1 MKLNLIK
8 SGLFIL
14 GLSLSTQVNAM
25 DICPRDSNG
34 AIDLDQLTG
43 DGNGDHNC
51 KYTPS
56 VMKGVLHKIL
66 LCETIVDNTNYMD
79 LCEPIF
85 ENSAGKDIL
94 ISPNETGELTDG
106 PISLPEGTY
115 THAVLLVEN
124 YFDSKFTETYSAPL
138 HGDDGIGTT
147 CWSNGKPAAVSYSD
161 ANGNADYTQF
171 SATCGNAADA
181 DPEYSRYTY
190 KGLSMGGG
198 FTNFAPGLT
207 AYGPPN
213 KNVYLL
219 SDYTTL
225 AELAPDENDAAFEP
239 GLTSDAQYLLGVTQL
254 SSPATINANT
264 RNVDLGFLITNAY
277 FQKITTDNNYYGAK
291 RCSETHGT
299 IGASSLTGAHACLST
314 SYNLGITFKFEV
326 E

>member
-14 GLSLSTQVNAM
+14 GLSLSTQANAM

-34 AIDLDQLTG
+34 AIDLGQLNS
-43 DGNGDHNC
+43 DGADFNC

-66 LCETIVDNTNYMD
+66 LCKSIVDNTNYMD

-85 ENSAGKDIL
+85 ENSSGKDIL

-161 ANGNADYTQF
+161 ANGNPDYTQF

-181 DPEYSRYTY
+181 DPQYSRYTY

-213 KNVYLL
+213 KDVYLL

-225 AELAPDENDAAFEP
+225 AELTPDENDAAFEP

-254 SSPATINANT
+254 SSPATIDANT
-264 RNVDLGFLITNAY
+264 SNVDLGFLITNAY
-277 FQKITTDNNYYGAK
+277 FQKITTDDYYGVR
-291 RCSETHGT
+291 RCSETHGI
-299 IGASSLTGAHACLST
+299 IGESTLTGAHACLST

>member
-14 GLSLSTQVNAM
+14 GLLLSTQVNAM

-34 AIDLDQLTG
+34 AIDLGQLNS
-43 DGNGDHNC
+43 NGADFNC

-66 LCETIVDNTNYMD
+66 LCKSIVDNTNYMD

-85 ENSAGKDIL
+85 ENSSGKDIL

-147 CWSNGKPAAVSYSD
+147 CWSNGKPAAVSFSD

-181 DPEYSRYTY
+181 DPQDSRDTY

-213 KNVYLL
+213 KNVYLM
-219 SDYTTL
+219 SDYSL
-225 AELAPDENDAAFEP
+225 AVLTP
-239 GLTSDAQYLLGVTQL
+239 GSDHLSNLT
-254 SSPATINANT
+254 
-264 RNVDLGFLITNAY
+264 
-277 FQKITTDNNYYGAK
+277 
-291 RCSETHGT
+291 
-299 IGASSLTGAHACLST
+299 
-314 SYNLGITFKFEV
+314 
-326 E
+326 

>member
-8 SGLFIL
+8 TGLFIL

-34 AIDLDQLTG
+34 AIDLGQLNS
-43 DGNGDHNC
+43 DGADFNC

-56 VMKGVLHKIL
+56 LMKGVLHKIL

-147 CWSNGKPAAVSYSD
+147 CWSNGKPAAVSYEDS
-161 ANGNADYTQF
+161 NGNADYTQF

-181 DPEYSRYTY
+181 DPQYSRYTY
-190 KGLSMGGG
+190 KGLSLGGG

-213 KNVYLL
+213 KNVYLM
-219 SDYTTL
+219 SDYSTL
-225 AELAPDENDAAFEP
+225 AVLTPGADPASEPD
-239 GLTSDAQYLLGVTQL
+239 LTSDARYLLGVTQL
-254 SSPATINANT
+254 SSPATVDANT
-264 RNVDLGFLITNAY
+264 SNVDLGFLVTNAY
-277 FQKITTDNNYYGAK
+277 FQKITTDDYYGVR
-291 RCSETHGT
+291 RCSERHGT
-299 IGASSLTGAHACLST
+299 IGESTLTGAHACLST

>member
-1 MKLNLIK
+1 MNLNLIK

-34 AIDLDQLTG
+34 AIDLGQLNS
-43 DGNGDHNC
+43 NGADFNC

-66 LCETIVDNTNYMD
+66 LCKSIVDNTNYMD
-79 LCEPIF
+79 SCEPIF
-85 ENSAGKDIL
+85 ENSSGKDIL

-181 DPEYSRYTY
+181 DPQYSRYTY

-225 AELAPDENDAAFEP
+225 AELTPDENDAAFEP
-239 GLTSDAQYLLGVTQL
+239 GLTSDARYLLGVTQL
-254 SSPATINANT
+254 SSPATIDANT
-264 RNVDLGFLITNAY
+264 SNVDLGFLITNAY
-277 FQKITTDNNYYGAK
+277 FQKITTDDYYGVR
-291 RCSETHGT
+291 RCSETHGI
-299 IGASSLTGAHACLST
+299 IGESTLTGAHACLST

>member
-14 GLSLSTQVNAM
+14 GFSLSTQANAM

-34 AIDLDQLTG
+34 AIDLGQLNS
-43 DGNGDHNC
+43 DGADFNC

-66 LCETIVDNTNYMD
+66 LCKSIVDNTNYMD

-85 ENSAGKDIL
+85 ENSSGKDIL

-106 PISLPEGTY
+106 PISLTEGTY

-181 DPEYSRYTY
+181 DPQYSRYTY

-213 KNVYLL
+213 KDVYLL

-225 AELAPDENDAAFEP
+225 AELTPDENDAAFEP

-254 SSPATINANT
+254 SSPATIDANT
-264 RNVDLGFLITNAY
+264 SNVDLGFLVTNAY
-277 FQKITTDNNYYGAK
+277 FQKITTDDYYGAR
-291 RCSETHGT
+291 RCSETHGI
-299 IGASSLTGAHACLST
+299 IGESTLTGAHACLST